1 MDICGMVFWMPL
13 WWLSPFAC
21 LPIFELCNIGHTP
34 SVVPSSSSL
43 PSSSAWPQIIQW
55 ISWCCRLENADDDPR
70 HHPISSNDWKNQL
83 RSQILNNSKLE
94 NWSVLNFRLYYFFL
108 TGIRKQTSGF
118 WGYILSDKTQS
129 NGCFPISII
138 QACIGSEAPC
148 SALEFLRNNH
158 QDMYLSHLNNAGPQ
172 QKVQD
177 LSRRTS
183 ASKSNLVTSSVFWCF
198 STTEVRPLGKH
209 RS

>member
-1 MDICGMVFWMPL
+1 MEWFSECLSGCSP
-13 WWLSPFAC
+13 LSPVQYLNFA
-21 LPIFELCNIGHTP
+21 T
-34 SVVPSSSSL
+34 SDTRQVVPSSSL
-43 PSSSAWPQIIQW
+43 PSSSAWPQKIQKWSIGIIQY
-55 ISWCCRLENADDDPR
+55 DPMIEKTSCGR
-70 HHPISSNDWKNQL
+70 KYLTTPNWRTEVFYIFACITVITGM
-83 RSQILNNSKLE
+83 ILG
-94 NWSVLNFRLYYFFL
+94 VL
-108 TGIRKQTSGF
+108 
-118 WGYILSDKTQS
+118 YILSDKTQS

-158 QDMYLSHLNNAGPQ
+158 QDMYLPHLNNAGPQ

-183 ASKSNLVTSSVFWCF
+183 ASKSTSSVFWCF
-198 STTEVRPLGKH
+198 STTEVRQLGKH